1 MLIFSR
7 EDKRH
12 ENPDRDRLSAAVI
25 RRSHPSLRSRLLLV
39 ARLRRGGAD
48 DEDDGRPVEHFE
60 FRSYTDVDPLLERF
74 NYTPESWQAGVR
86 EVPRIYLTQIPPRW
100 RDSVSDEVSVLAKKR
115 IFFRTLAPLVLRA
128 NELILADRQRL
139 TALAKEVAQGIPGTG
154 GPHLAGRNRDAL
166 PRDQGPPG
174 PTPTGRARRPNDQLL
189 VRVDIP
195 PLSLVLAQGAEESGW
210 GTSRFAAQ
218 GNALFGQWTW
228 GGDGIKPEG
237 QREELGDH
245 RIAAF
250 ETPLEAIMSYLLNL
264 NSHNAY
270 EELRTRRAAL
280 RNSGKKVSGYEL
292 AKTLTRYS
300 ERGQEYVEALHAL
313 MRVNNLEATDDA
325 HLGDTP
331 TIYLVPVGPGSK

>member
-1 MLIFSR
+1 MRTQFASATTGR
-7 EDKRH
+7 
-12 ENPDRDRLSAAVI
+12 PTAAVI
-25 RRSHPSLRSRLLLV
+25 TLLTLLAFFSLPACV
-39 ARLRRGGAD
+39 AGDG
-48 DEDDGRPVEHFE
+48 DEMDDGRPVEHFE
-60 FRSYTDVDPLLERF
+60 FSSYTDVDPLLERF

-86 EVPRIYLTQIPPRW
+86 EVPRIYLTNIPPRW

-128 NELILADRQRL
+128 NELILADRKRL
-139 TALAKEVAQGIPGTG
+139 TALAKTVN
-154 GPHLAGRNRDAL
+154 AGHPLEQEDRTWLGEIATRYRVIKDPQALPQQDAL
-166 PRDQGPPG
+166 ADL
-174 PTPTGRARRPNDQLL
+174 TDQLL
-189 VRVDIP
+189 VRVDIL

-270 EELRTRRAAL
+270 EELRTLRAAL